1 MKRPPSCMYVLDLD
15 GTVSRREI
23 LPIIADELGFSS
35 ELALLVRL
43 ALQGS
48 MRFEQALRL
57 SVEVLRSIPISRV
70 QEIVAEIPLD
80 PDIEA
85 FITSHRSSCAIV
97 TGNLD
102 CWIEPIV
109 DRLGCVS
116 YSSVAATQS
125 DTLVGIRSIQNR
137 TRSVRAL
144 RKKGGRVIAIGQTLR
159 DLPMFEEADANV
171 AFGGLYDPPAALMAI
186 ADFVAYEP
194 RSLCHLLATLS

>member
-1 MKRPPSCMYVLDLD
+1 VLDLD

-23 LPIIADELGFSS
+23 LPIIADELGFAS
-35 ELALLVRL
+35 EIALLVRL

-48 MRFEQALRL
+48 MRFEQAFRL

-80 PDIEA
+80 PDLEA
-85 FITSHRSSCAIV
+85 FITAHRASCAIV

-109 DRLGCVS
+109 DRLGCLS
-116 YSSVAATQS
+116 YSSVAATQG

-144 RKKGGRVIAIGQTLR
+144 RKKGGRIIAIGQTLR
-159 DLPMFEEADANV
+159 DLPMFEEADANI
-171 AFGGLYDPPAALMAI
+171 AFGGLYDPPAALIGI

-194 RSLCHLLATLS
+194 RSLCQLLATLS